1 MNFNSRSLSSYSNG
15 INNTCGGI
23 ISSAIMPATMAT
35 ITNGFGTTTVE
46 FNNQYNMLL
55 NSLNARRT
63 ELAQTVQSNLS
74 QNPNYT
80 GSRNAGVKLAWQ
92 YEKADIE
99 MGGKGSANWTPDEQD
114 QILNSKTGTVSGA
127 EGHHQKNVVDHPEYQ
142 ADPDNIKFFKS
153 KQEHL
158 QEGHDGNFQNESDSP
173 MIDKNKMLEHTNHKR
188 VLLNEIR
195 GASIS
200 AAIGFGVALT
210 ISAVVE
216 LAMLGIEA
224 VEVDELI
231 LHSLRSGIEG
241 GTISTMVY
249 CSGRMVSG
257 FLQEHGVD
265 LLTKTGALVNYAT
278 VGAVSIALV
287 STIQFIKMK
296 LNGVNTCEALK
307 QVGKNALFSSSIL
320 IVSIIAQGLYGGY
333 AGLIVSTSVGL
344 VVLTANVVS
353 STQKRKLNNKIK
365 EYAIEE
371 YKPIVLMG

>member
-1 MNFNSRSLSSYSNG
+1 MVSNARSLSSYLHST
-15 INNTCGGI
+15 NNTCDGGI
-23 ISSAIMPATMAT
+23 FSSIMPVTMAT
-35 ITNGFGTTTVE
+35 VSNGFGITTVE

-55 NSLNARRT
+55 NSLNARRS

-92 YEKADIE
+92 YERADIE
-99 MGGKGSANWTPDEQD
+99 MGGNGSANWTPEEKN
-114 QILNSKTGTVSGA
+114 QILYSKTGTVSGV
-127 EGHHQKNVVDHPEYQ
+127 EGHHQKNVVDHPEHQ

-153 KQEHL
+153 KHEHL
-158 QEGHDGNFQNESDSP
+158 QEGHDGNFQNETDSP

-216 LAMLGIEA
+216 LAAVGIEA

-231 LHSLRSGIEG
+231 MHSLRAGIEG
-241 GTISTMVY
+241 GTISTIIY
-249 CSGRMVSG
+249 CSGRMISG
-257 FLQEHGVD
+257 YLQEHGVD
-265 LLTKTGALVNYAT
+265 LLTKTGYLINYAT
-278 VGAVSIALV
+278 VGAVSIVLV

-296 LNGVNTCEALK
+296 LCGIDTCEALK
-307 QVGKNALFSSSIL
+307 QVGKNALFSTSML
-320 IVSIIAQGLYGGY
+320 CVSIIAQGLYGGY

-344 VVLTANVVS
+344 VVLTANVVIS
-353 STQKRKLNNKIK
+353 AQKRKLNNKIK

-371 YKPIVLMG
+371 YRPIVLMR